1 MSFETSGAA
10 YASNPTVRDTTFM
23 LNLQLPSRSSLR
35 ATPPALRLLE
45 QQPTLCKSLRAQS
58 PTGLSRL
65 SHWLAPVIAEGQ
77 QAQRG
82 YYIQAITVGNTT
94 FLATNLVGT
103 STLLAKISMGFRG
116 LQPGAPSSPQ
126 SSTQFNTRLNSQLNS
141 QLNFQS
147 SLGVDPTLT
156 AIQSAADADQSLS
169 PQITPEGRAWLIG
182 RRSSCPISLGFAS
195 VSRFHAVLGKSRDQG
210 FYIVDTGS
218 KNGTFING
226 KRLVPH
232 QRHALNAG
240 DRLGFS
246 HLELDFVISSL
257 PFIPD
262 APLDMMALQQ
272 TAHLG

>member
-1 MSFETSGAA
+1 MSFENSGAA
-10 YASNPTVRDTTFM
+10 YASNPTIRDATFM
-23 LNLQLPSRSSLR
+23 SNLQLPSRSSLR

-94 FLATNLVGT
+94 FLATNLVAT
-103 STLLAKISMGFRG
+103 SNLLAKISMSFRG
-116 LQPGAPSSPQ
+116 LQPGGPSSAHANTQ
-126 SSTQFNTRLNSQLNS
+126 STTQFNSQSNSR
-141 QLNFQS
+141 S

-156 AIQSAADADQSLS
+156 AIQSAADADQGLS

-195 VSRFHAVLGKSRDQG
+195 VSRFHAVLGKSLDQG

-226 KRLVPH
+226 QRLVPH

>member
-1 MSFETSGAA
+1 MSFENLGAA
-10 YASNPTVRDTTFM
+10 YASNPTFRDATFM
-23 LNLQLPSRSSLR
+23 LNLQLPSRSTLR
-35 ATPPALRLLE
+35 ATPPVLRLLE
-45 QQPTLCKSLRAQS
+45 QQPTLCKSLHAQS

-94 FLATNLVGT
+94 FLATNLVAT
-103 STLLAKISMGFRG
+103 NTLLAKIAKNFKG
-116 LQPGAPSSPQ
+116 LQPGAQFNSH
-126 SSTQFNTRLNSQLNS
+126 SSTQSRLTA
-141 QLNFQS
+141 
-147 SLGVDPTLT
+147 DPTPT
-156 AIQSAADADQSLS
+156 AIQSDADAGLS
-169 PQITPEGRAWLIG
+169 PQITPGGHAWLIG
-182 RRSSCPISLGFAS
+182 RRSSCPISLSFAS

-226 KRLVPH
+226 QRLAPH

-262 APLDMMALQQ
+262 RPLDMMALQQ
-272 TAHLG
+272 TANLG